1 MILAERAITMKRRH
15 NILLW
20 VGFVLVLLAVLTYIP
35 IFVVFAVTRD
45 VPSANYLLFLA
56 GGVLLAL
63 GLRRAFGQP
72 ELYRGK
78 VLGSILAGLSLFL
91 FAFFCYGIFYA
102 AKAIPASADAVRVG
116 QSAPDFTLASADGK
130 QISLSDQL
138 KNNRA
143 VVLIFYRGYW

>member
-1 MILAERAITMKRRH
+1 MKRRH

-20 VGFVLVLLAVLTYIP
+20 AGFVLVLLAVLTYIP
-35 IFVVFAVTRD
+35 VFAVFAVTRD
-45 VPSANYLLFLA
+45 VPWVNYLLFLA
-56 GGVLLAL
+56 GGVFLAL

-91 FAFFCYGIFYA
+91 LAFFCYGIFYA

-130 QISLSDQL
+130 QIRLSDQL

-143 VVLIFYRGYW
+143 IVLIFYRGYW